1 MGSAQSF
8 RSFLVSFVAFFICQ
22 PSLMAVGGLPDLI
35 IPFAFLLAALRPEDG
50 EAHRVAP
57 EFPVGLHVFGFF
69 LHDDTSLNGF
79 VTRGSAIDTLARV
92 QDGVRPHPVHP
103 LAHQVDP
110 GVCLNPAFCCFEDPG
125 HHDSFLPGLSP
136 FVKPIIDISR
146 RKKIGARLN
155 VV

>member
-1 MGSAQSF
+1 
-8 RSFLVSFVAFFICQ
+8 
-22 PSLMAVGGLPDLI
+22 MAVGASPGLSV
-35 IPFAFLLAALRPEDG
+35 PFAFLLAALRPKDG
-50 EAHRVAP
+50 KAHRVIP
-57 EFPVGLHVFGFF
+57 EFSVGLHVIGFL

-79 VTRGSAIDTLARV
+79 VARGSAINTLARV

-125 HHDSFLPGLSP
+125 YHVSILPGLFP
-136 FVKPIIDISR
+136 LVKPIIDISR

-155 VV
+155 VI